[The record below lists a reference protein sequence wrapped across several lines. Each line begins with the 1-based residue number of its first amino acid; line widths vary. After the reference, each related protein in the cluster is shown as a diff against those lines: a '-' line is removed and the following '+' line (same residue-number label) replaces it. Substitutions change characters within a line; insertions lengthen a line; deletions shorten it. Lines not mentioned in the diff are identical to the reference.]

1 MWTDPPGNP
10 AASLKL
16 VNNLDLVVTNLDTGE
31 VFFGNDIPRGQRLQ
45 RSLGTPT
52 PRPTSTW

>member
-16 VNNLDLVVTNLDTGE
+16 VNNLDLVVTNLLTGE
-31 VFFGNDIPRGQRLQ
+31 VFFGNDIPAGSSFNQRWDTQ
-45 RSLGTPT
+45 QPAQPRRS
-52 PRPTSTW
+52 